1 MSKDLY
7 KIKDYSDAELYE
19 ILDLNNPT
27 DRELEA
33 KILMMIHK
41 YENSKAKSSKKLVKF
56 FEDIYEHFFDDSD
69 EELYEDFTDRK
80 LTDEQ
85 KAENDALN
93 TTLDELKEKGLI
105 DYDVTL
111 NELSEDSFNEL
122 IETKKLMD
130 AEMAADPN
138 AYNPTKQYIPQ
149 TDNIDKDTT
158 TDAQSNEV
166 YTKEVPYAGGTLN
179 PILKQTKKR
188 VISIDSQYRADKRT
202 FPTEFTFDLSEPL
215 KDVVSLKLY
224 SVQIPFTW
232 YTIAKTYGS
241 NFFYIK
247 GNAPGIQDNPNHDVQ
262 IDISAGNY
270 TPTELATN
278 LNSAIARQASKY
290 PDTNFNTTDVS
301 YNKFTSLTTVTCDI
315 DKTYN
320 ENSYSVEFPV
330 TAIDDLSLSPYLLDA
345 SRNITIPAYLGL
357 QTQTYYPNV
366 IKTLPE
372 PEPSASDEFFVSSG
386 DTQKSDV
393 LQNNFFSIY
402 KYISKNDFDI
412 NDVSIIDVSFD
423 ISMTLVADASYTRQ
437 QIVADISS
445 QLLNNY
451 YLSDSY
457 LKRTNVS
464 SYNDSNDSFYELK
477 IKPNRF
483 TTQNV
488 ANSKVAI
495 VFPSN
500 SSNTNMW
507 YGKGSCFG
515 FDNQINEMND
525 IIGEKPAIVQN
536 DVFIQ
541 KAEERNDVLIVNFT
555 PNQPAFQVDPS
566 VNDLSF
572 SVLYTNDGY
581 TTTEFL
587 SALNN
592 SVKNIP
598 NSETLYNYNSD
609 NESLNFND
617 VETTQDPSGT
627 YAYIDSTD
635 RFNFKFDIVKDISFG
650 NYEIDLSGSIIED
663 NIGKGFSSA
672 FAPNDGNEKLGELY
686 GGAANTPLHTIR
698 QFENVYTF
706 NTTGS
711 SRDIDWINKPIFSVR
726 TRTDA
731 FEIKTTGDLSDNFD
745 VSYNHDGINNFTTQ
759 SYAEWQDLINK
770 QLASIKDPSN
780 NLPLFTTKLGV
791 DEFGT
796 PLFFSNRFED
806 PDDPLSPQTGDISFN
821 IMINKKLTCV
831 NYNVQL
837 MDVSSGLV
845 SRDADFNADNTWRDT
860 LIMDTELCFTSLLDT
875 KYNLFQTLPS
885 DGIINN
891 ILNNFNETIGTIDAS
906 GVVILTAK
914 QVLPASNFITI
925 TTDRNDTINIIA
937 LDDGVY
943 SSGGENN
950 ITLTIPSGA
959 YTRASLLIAMNA
971 AIANHSNETTQISGQ
986 FELISRNNLNYL
998 NINLTLLRK
1007 YLPNDFKI
1015 VFYDELSF
1023 AQCSAGFSSVK
1034 NTTWDSTLG
1043 WVLGFREYTVYD
1055 LKAIGLTT
1063 TTNAITIIGDTGVST
1078 QLYNYFLL
1086 CLDDF
1091 NQNHLND
1098 GLVTITNQDTS
1109 VPLPSYAN
1117 RSDFQCDPVSGE
1129 VIYNTSAG
1137 LTEKQM
1143 YAAVEIYNSKN
1154 VTTSIGSSVSSKSYG
1169 SGPFVKD
1176 VFGIVPLKVSNL
1188 VSGSAYTEFGG
1199 TLQNQER
1206 NYFGPV
1212 NIRRMTVTLR
1222 TDRGD
1227 LVDLN
1232 NANWSFSLIAEQL
1245 NKNPNE

>member
-158 TDAQSNEV
+158 TDEQSNEV

-247 GNAPGIQDNPNHDVQ
+247 GNAPGIQDNPNHDIQ
-262 IDISAGNY
+262 IDLSAGNY

-278 LNSAIARQASKY
+278 LNSAIARQAAIYS
-290 PDTNFNTTDVS
+290 DTNFNSTDVS

-320 ENSYSVEFPV
+320 ENSYYIEFPV
-330 TAIDDLSLSPYLLDA
+330 TGIDDLSLSPYLKDA

-357 QTQTYYPNV
+357 QTQRYYPNV

-386 DTQKSDV
+386 NTENSNV
-393 LQNNFFSIY
+393 LQNNFFTVY
-402 KYISKNDFDI
+402 KYISTSDFDI
-412 NDVSIIDVSFD
+412 NNVSIIDVSFD

-437 QIVADISS
+437 EIVADISS

-464 SYNDSNDSFYELK
+464 SYNDSTDSFYELK

-483 TTQNV
+483 RTQNV

-507 YGKGSCFG
+507 YGTDSCFR
-515 FDNQINEMND
+515 FDKEINEIND
-525 IIGEKPAIVQN
+525 IISEKAAIVQN

-541 KAEERNDVLIVNFT
+541 KATERNDVLMVHFT
-555 PNQPAFQVDPS
+555 ASQPAFQVDPS
-566 VNDLSF
+566 INDLSF
-572 SVLYTNDGY
+572 SVLYTDIGY
-581 TTTEFL
+581 STTEFI
-587 SALNN
+587 SAINN
-592 SVKNIP
+592 SIKNLP
-598 NSETLYNYNSD
+598 NSSTFNYDSE
-609 NESLNFND
+609 NESLNFN
-617 VETTQDPSGT
+617 EITQDPSGT

-635 RFNFKFDIVKDISFG
+635 RFNFKFDIVKDIQST
-650 NYEIDLSGSIIED
+650 NYEIDLNGSIIED
-663 NIGKGFSSA
+663 NIGKGHTEQT
-672 FAPNDGNEKLGELY
+672 NEKLGELFVSE
-686 GGAANTPLHTIR
+686 NDPLLTI
-698 QFENVYTF
+698 QDF
-706 NTTGS
+706 NKIYLFSTNDN
-711 SRDIDWINKPIFSVR
+711 SRDIDINKPIFTVK

-731 FEIKTTGDLSDNFD
+731 FEIKALSDLSD
-745 VSYNHDGINNFTTQ
+745 SYTVGYTDTTVIEPGNQ
-759 SYAEWQDLINK
+759 PGNYTVWQQKINK
-770 QLASIKDPSN
+770 EIASFKDPSN
-780 NLPLFTTKLGV
+780 NLPLFTTTQGV
-791 DEFGT
+791 DNQGNPAFFG
-796 PLFFSNRFED
+796 PRNSNQNDVNEI
-806 PDDPLSPQTGDISFN
+806 GFN
-821 IMINKKLTCV
+821 IMINKKLTAV
-831 NYNVQL
+831 NYNIQL

-860 LIMDTELCFTSLLDT
+860 LIMDAELCYTSLSDT
-875 KYNLFQTLPS
+875 KYDLFQGILDEGNNHSLPDEGNTNNLVNS
-885 DGIINN
+885 ASEIIG
-891 ILNNFNETIGTIDAS
+891 LVDAS
-906 GVVILTAK
+906 GEIVLSATEILP
-914 QVLPASNFITI
+914 VSNVITI
-925 TTDRNDTINIIA
+925 TTGKNDTMNIIA
-937 LDDGVY
+937 EDDGVY

-971 AIANHSNETTQISGQ
+971 AITNNTSTTQLTGK
-986 FELISRNNLNYL
+986 FELVSRNNKNHL
-998 NINLTLLRK
+998 NINLTILRK

-1015 VFYDELSF
+1015 VFYDEFSF

-1063 TTNAITIIGDTGVST
+1063 TTNAMKVIGDTGVST

-1129 VIYNTSAG
+1129 IVYNTSSG

-1143 YAAVEIYNSKN
+1143 YAALEIYNSKN
-1154 VTTSIGSSVSSKSYG
+1154 VSTSIGTSVSSKSYG

-1176 VFGIVPLKVSNL
+1176 VFGLVPLKVSNL

-1212 NIRRMTVTLR
+1212 NIRRMSVSLR

>member
-1 MSKDLY
+1 MSNDLY
-7 KIKDYSDAELYE
+7 KIKDYTDEELYE
-19 ILDLNNPT
+19 ILDLNNPS

-33 KILMMIHK
+33 KILMMVHK
-41 YENSKAKSSKKLVKF
+41 YENSKAKSSKKLVRF

-85 KAENDALN
+85 KEENNALN

-105 DYDVTL
+105 SYDVTL
-111 NELSEDSFNEL
+111 NELSDASFNEV

-130 AEMAADPN
+130 AEIDADAN
-138 AYNPTKQYIPQ
+138 AYNPTKKYIPQ
-149 TDNIDKDTT
+149 TNTVEQNTT
-158 TDAQSNEV
+158 TDTESNEV

-247 GNAPGIQDNPNHDVQ
+247 GNAPGIQDNPNHDIQ
-262 IDISAGNY
+262 IDLSAGNY
-270 TPTELATN
+270 TPTELANN
-278 LNSAIARQASKY
+278 LNSAIARQAAIYS
-290 PDTNFNTTDVS
+290 DTNFNSTDVS

-320 ENSYSVEFPV
+320 ENSYYIEFPV
-330 TAIDDLSLSPYLLDA
+330 TGIDDLSLSPYLKDA

-366 IKTLPE
+366 IKTLPSS
-372 PEPSASDEFFVSSG
+372 EPSATDEFWVSSG
-386 DTQKSDV
+386 VTNLSDV
-393 LQNNFFSIY
+393 LQNNFFTVY
-402 KYISKNDFDI
+402 KYISTSDFDI
-412 NDVSIIDVSFD
+412 NTSTIDVSFD

-445 QLLNNY
+445 QILNNY
-451 YLSDSY
+451 YLTDSY

-464 SYNDSNDSFYELK
+464 AYNNSTDSFYELK
-477 IKPNRF
+477 IKPNRLR
-483 TTQNV
+483 TSNV
-488 ANSKVAI
+488 NNSKVAI

-500 SSNTNMW
+500 SSKTNMW
-507 YGKGSCFG
+507 YGTDSCFG
-515 FDNQINEMND
+515 FDNQINEIND

-541 KAEERNDVLIVNFT
+541 KATERNDVLMVNFT
-555 PNQPAFQVDPS
+555 PNQSVFQVDPS

-572 SVLYTNDGY
+572 STLYTDNGY
-581 TTTEFL
+581 STTEFI
-587 SALNN
+587 SAINN
-592 SVKNIP
+592 SIKNLP
-598 NSETLYNYNSD
+598 NSSTFNYD
-609 NESLNFND
+609 IENESHNFN
-617 VETTQDPSGT
+617 EITQDPSGT
-627 YAYIDSTD
+627 YAYIDTND
-635 RFNFKFDIVKDISFG
+635 RFNFKFEIVNDISSG

-663 NIGKGFSSA
+663 DIGKGHFTSSTVGQ
-672 FAPNDGNEKLGELY
+672 DGNEKLGELY
-686 GGAANTPLHTIR
+686 GGAENTPLHTI
-698 QFENVYTF
+698 QDLSKVYTF
-706 NTTGS
+706 NTNAN
-711 SRDIDWINKPIFSVR
+711 SRDIDINKPIFTVK

-731 FEIKTTGDLSDNFD
+731 FEIKIIGDLSD
-745 VSYNHDGINNFTTQ
+745 SYNVNYEDTDVVATSYTEWQELINNQ
-759 SYAEWQDLINK
+759 I
-770 QLASIKDPSN
+770 ASFKDPSN
-780 NLPLFTTKLGV
+780 NLPLFTSSLGV
-791 DEFGT
+791 DGSGNPAFFG
-796 PLFFSNRFED
+796 PRFYD
-806 PDDPLSPQTGDISFN
+806 PQDNAHPQTGDISFN
-821 IMINKKLTCV
+821 IMINKKLIGV
-831 NYNVQL
+831 NYNIQL
-837 MDVSSGLV
+837 MDVSSSLV
-845 SRDADFNADNTWRDT
+845 SVDTDFNADNTWRDT
-860 LIMDTELCFTSLLDT
+860 LVMDAELCYTSFTDT
-875 KYNLFQTLPS
+875 KYDLFKTIPAEGTIDNYFNS
-885 DGIINN
+885 GNEII
-891 ILNNFNETIGTIDAS
+891 GSIDAS
-906 GVVILTAK
+906 GIIVLSANEIL
-914 QVLPASNFITI
+914 PISNIITI
-925 TTDRNDTINIIA
+925 TTGKNDTMNIIA
-937 LDDGVY
+937 QDDGVY

-959 YTRASLLIAMNA
+959 YTRASLLIALNA
-971 AIANHSNETTQISGQ
+971 AIANNTSTTTQLTGQ
-986 FELISRNNLNYL
+986 FDFVRRNNMNYL

-1015 VFYDELSF
+1015 VFYDEFSF
-1023 AQCSAGFSSVK
+1023 AKCSAGFSSVK

-1063 TTNAITIIGDTGVST
+1063 DTNAMKVVGDTGVST

-1129 VIYNTSAG
+1129 IVYNTSSG

-1143 YAAVEIYNSKN
+1143 YAALEIYNSKN
-1154 VTTSIGSSVSSKSYG
+1154 VSTSIGTSVSSKSYG

-1176 VFGIVPLKVSNL
+1176 VFGLVPLKVSNL

-1212 NIRRMTVTLR
+1212 NIRRMSVSLR

>member
-1 MSKDLY
+1 MSNDLY
-7 KIKDYSDAELYE
+7 KIKDYTDEELYE
-19 ILDLNNPT
+19 ILDLNNPS

-33 KILMMIHK
+33 KILMMVHK
-41 YENSKAKSSKKLVKF
+41 YENSKAKSSKKLVRF

-85 KAENDALN
+85 KEENNALN

-105 DYDVTL
+105 SYDVTL
-111 NELSEDSFNEL
+111 NELSDASFNEV

-130 AEMAADPN
+130 AEIDADAN
-138 AYNPTKQYIPQ
+138 AYNPTKKYIPQ
-149 TDNIDKDTT
+149 TNTVEQNTT
-158 TDAQSNEV
+158 TDTESNEV

-247 GNAPGIQDNPNHDVQ
+247 GNAPGIQDNPNHDIQ
-262 IDISAGNY
+262 IDLSAGNY
-270 TPTELATN
+270 TPTELANN
-278 LNSAIARQASKY
+278 LNSAIARQAAIYS
-290 PDTNFNTTDVS
+290 DTNFNSTDVS

-320 ENSYSVEFPV
+320 ENSYYIEFPV
-330 TAIDDLSLSPYLLDA
+330 TGIDDLSLSPYLKDA

-366 IKTLPE
+366 IKTLPSS
-372 PEPSASDEFFVSSG
+372 EPSATDEFWVSSG
-386 DTQKSDV
+386 VTNLSDV
-393 LQNNFFSIY
+393 LQNNFFTVY
-402 KYISKNDFDI
+402 KYISTSDFDI
-412 NDVSIIDVSFD
+412 NTSTIDVSFD

-445 QLLNNY
+445 QILNNY
-451 YLSDSY
+451 YLTDSY

-464 SYNDSNDSFYELK
+464 AYNNSTDSFYELK
-477 IKPNRF
+477 IKPNRLR
-483 TTQNV
+483 TSNV
-488 ANSKVAI
+488 NNSKVAI

-500 SSNTNMW
+500 SSKTNMW
-507 YGKGSCFG
+507 YGTDSCFG
-515 FDNQINEMND
+515 FDNQINEIND

-541 KAEERNDVLIVNFT
+541 KATERNDVLMINFT
-555 PNQPAFQVDPS
+555 PNQTVFQVDPS

-572 SVLYTNDGY
+572 STLYTDNGY
-581 TTTEFL
+581 STTEFI
-587 SALNN
+587 SAINN
-592 SVKNIP
+592 SIKNLP
-598 NSETLYNYNSD
+598 NSSTFNYD
-609 NESLNFND
+609 IENESHNFN
-617 VETTQDPSGT
+617 EITQDPSGT
-627 YAYIDSTD
+627 YAYIDTND
-635 RFNFKFDIVKDISFG
+635 RFNFKFEIVNDISSG
-650 NYEIDLSGSIIED
+650 NYEIDLSGSIIEN
-663 NIGKGFSSA
+663 NIGKGHFTSSTVGQ
-672 FAPNDGNEKLGELY
+672 DGNEKLGELY
-686 GGAANTPLHTIR
+686 GGAENTPLHTI
-698 QFENVYTF
+698 QDLSKVYTF
-706 NTTGS
+706 NTNAN
-711 SRDIDWINKPIFSVR
+711 SRDIDINKPIFTVK

-731 FEIKTTGDLSDNFD
+731 FEIKIIGDLSD
-745 VSYNHDGINNFTTQ
+745 SYNVNYEDTDVVATSYTEWQELINNQ
-759 SYAEWQDLINK
+759 I
-770 QLASIKDPSN
+770 ASFKDPTN
-780 NLPLFTTKLGV
+780 NLPLFTTTTGDLDGSGNPAF
-791 DEFGT
+791 FG
-796 PLFFSNRFED
+796 PRFYD
-806 PDDPLSPQTGDISFN
+806 PQDNAHPQTGDISFN
-821 IMINKKLTCV
+821 IMINKKLIGV
-831 NYNVQL
+831 NYNIQL
-837 MDVSSGLV
+837 MDVSSSLV
-845 SRDADFNADNTWRDT
+845 SVDTDFNADNTWRDT
-860 LIMDTELCFTSLLDT
+860 LVMDAELCYTSFTDT
-875 KYNLFQTLPS
+875 KYDLFKTIPAEGTIDNYFNS
-885 DGIINN
+885 GNEII
-891 ILNNFNETIGTIDAS
+891 GSIDAS
-906 GVVILTAK
+906 GIIVLSANEIL
-914 QVLPASNFITI
+914 PISNIITI
-925 TTDRNDTINIIA
+925 TTGKNDTMNIIA
-937 LDDGVY
+937 QDDGVY

-959 YTRASLLIAMNA
+959 YTRASLLIALNA
-971 AIANHSNETTQISGQ
+971 AIANNTSTTTQLTGQ
-986 FELISRNNLNYL
+986 FDFVRRNNMNYL

-1015 VFYDELSF
+1015 VFYDEFSF
-1023 AQCSAGFSSVK
+1023 AKCSAGFSSVK

-1063 TTNAITIIGDTGVST
+1063 DTNAMKVVGDTGVST

-1129 VIYNTSAG
+1129 IVYNTSSG

-1143 YAAVEIYNSKN
+1143 YAALEIYNSKN
-1154 VTTSIGSSVSSKSYG
+1154 VSTSIGTSVSSKSYG

-1176 VFGIVPLKVSNL
+1176 VFGLVPLKVSNL

-1212 NIRRMTVTLR
+1212 NIRRMSVSLR

>member
-69 EELYEDFTDRK
+69 EELYEEFTDRK

-85 KAENDALN
+85 KEENDALN
-93 TTLDELKEKGLI
+93 TTLDQLKEQGLI
-105 DYDVTL
+105 SYDVTL
-111 NELSEDSFNEL
+111 NELTDNSFNEL

-130 AEMAADPN
+130 AEIAADPN
-138 AYNPTKQYIPQ
+138 AYDPTKKYISQ
-149 TDNIDKDTT
+149 TNNINKDTT
-158 TDAQSNEV
+158 TAAQSNEV

-270 TPTELATN
+270 SPIELANN
-278 LNSAIARQASKY
+278 LNSAIARQAAIYS
-290 PDTNFNTTDVS
+290 DTNFNSTDVS

-320 ENSYSVEFPV
+320 ENSYYVEFPV
-330 TAIDDLSLSPYLLDA
+330 TGIDDLSLSPYLKDA

-372 PEPSASDEFFVSSG
+372 TEPSASDEFFVSSG
-386 DTQKSDV
+386 DTSKSSV
-393 LQNNFFSIY
+393 SQNNFFSVY
-402 KYISKNDFDI
+402 KYISTSDFDI

-423 ISMTLVADASYTRQ
+423 ISMSLVVDASYTRQ

-445 QLLNNY
+445 QILNNY

-464 SYNDSNDSFYELK
+464 SYNDSTDSFYELK
-477 IKPNRF
+477 IKPNRYR
-483 TTQNV
+483 TQNV

-495 VFPSN
+495 VFPPN

-507 YGKGSCFG
+507 YGTDSCFR
-515 FDNQINEMND
+515 FDNQTNEIND

-541 KAEERNDVLIVNFT
+541 KATERNDMLMVHFT
-555 PNQPAFQVDPS
+555 PNQPAFQIDPS

-572 SVLYTNDGY
+572 SVLYTDSGY
-581 TTTEFL
+581 STTEFL
-587 SALNN
+587 SAINN
-592 SVKNIP
+592 SIKNLP
-598 NSETLYNYNSD
+598 NSSTFNYDSK
-609 NESLNFND
+609 NESLNFN
-617 VETTQDPSGT
+617 EITQDPSGT

-635 RFNFKFDIVKDISFG
+635 RFNFNLDIAKDISSG

-663 NIGKGFSSA
+663 NIGKGFFTSSLDS
-672 FAPNDGNEKLGELY
+672 NDGNEKLGELY
-686 GGAANTPLHTIR
+686 GGAANTPLHTI
-698 QFENVYTF
+698 QYFNKAYTF
-706 NTTGS
+706 NT
-711 SRDIDWINKPIFSVR
+711 IDGARTINVNKPIFTVK

-731 FEIKTTGDLSDNFD
+731 FEIKALSDLSD
-745 VSYNHDGINNFTTQ
+745 SYNVFYTANDGDDLNPQLYTTWQRFINSQ
-759 SYAEWQDLINK
+759 I
-770 QLASIKDPSN
+770 ASFKDPSN
-780 NLPLFTTKLGV
+780 NLPLFTTTQGV
-791 DEFGT
+791 DDGGNPAYFGPRVQGT
-796 PLFFSNRFED
+796 D
-806 PDDPLSPQTGDISFN
+806 GDLSFN
-821 IMINKKLTCV
+821 IMINKKLV
-831 NYNVQL
+831 GINYNIQL

-860 LIMDTELCFTSLLDT
+860 LIMDAELCYTSFTDT
-875 KYNLFQTLPS
+875 KYDLFKTIPAEGTI
-885 DGIINN
+885 DKY
-891 ILNNFNETIGTIDAS
+891 LNSGNETIGTIDAS
-906 GVVILTAK
+906 GEIVLSATEILP
-914 QVLPASNFITI
+914 VSNLITI
-925 TTDRNDTINIIA
+925 TTGKNDTINIIA
-937 LDDGVY
+937 QDDGVY

-971 AIANHSNETTQISGQ
+971 AITNNTSTTTQLTGK
-986 FELISRNNLNYL
+986 FELVSRNNKNHL
-998 NINLTLLRK
+998 NINLTILRK

-1015 VFYDELSF
+1015 VFYDEFSF
-1023 AQCSAGFSSVK
+1023 AKCSAGFSSVK

-1063 TTNAITIIGDTGVST
+1063 TTNAMKVIGDTGVST

-1129 VIYNTSAG
+1129 IVYNTSAG
-1137 LTEKQM
+1137 LTGKQM
-1143 YAAVEIYNSKN
+1143 YAALEIYNSKN
-1154 VTTSIGSSVSSKSYG
+1154 VSTSIGSSVSSKSYG

-1176 VFGIVPLKVSNL
+1176 VFGLVPLKVSNL

-1212 NIRRMTVTLR
+1212 NIRRMSVSLR

>member
-1 MSKDLY
+1 MSNDLY
-7 KIKDYSDAELYE
+7 KIKDYTDEELYE
-19 ILDLNNPT
+19 ILDLNNPS

-33 KILMMIHK
+33 KILMMVHK
-41 YENSKAKSSKKLVKF
+41 YENSKAKSSKKLVRF

-85 KAENDALN
+85 KEENNALN

-105 DYDVTL
+105 SYDVTL
-111 NELSEDSFNEL
+111 NELSDASFNEV

-130 AEMAADPN
+130 AEIDADAN
-138 AYNPTKQYIPQ
+138 AYNPTKKYIPQ
-149 TDNIDKDTT
+149 TNTVEQNTT
-158 TDAQSNEV
+158 TDTESNEV

-247 GNAPGIQDNPNHDVQ
+247 GNAPGIQDNPNHDIQ
-262 IDISAGNY
+262 IDLSAGNY
-270 TPTELATN
+270 TPTELANN
-278 LNSAIARQASKY
+278 LNSAIARQAAIYS
-290 PDTNFNTTDVS
+290 DTNFNSTDVS

-320 ENSYSVEFPV
+320 ENSYYIEFPV
-330 TAIDDLSLSPYLLDA
+330 TGIDDLSLSPYLKDA

-366 IKTLPE
+366 IKTLPSSE
-372 PEPSASDEFFVSSG
+372 PNATDEFWVSSG
-386 DTQKSDV
+386 VTNLSDV
-393 LQNNFFSIY
+393 LQNNFFTVY
-402 KYISKNDFDI
+402 KYISTSDFDI
-412 NDVSIIDVSFD
+412 NTSTIDVSFD

-445 QLLNNY
+445 QILNNY
-451 YLSDSY
+451 YLTDSY

-464 SYNDSNDSFYELK
+464 AYNNSTDSFYELK
-477 IKPNRF
+477 IKPNRLR
-483 TTQNV
+483 TSNV
-488 ANSKVAI
+488 NNSKVAI

-500 SSNTNMW
+500 SSKTNMW
-507 YGKGSCFG
+507 YGTDSCFG
-515 FDNQINEMND
+515 FDNQINEIND

-541 KAEERNDVLIVNFT
+541 KATERNDVLMINFT
-555 PNQPAFQVDPS
+555 PNQTVFQVDPS

-572 SVLYTNDGY
+572 STLYTDNGY
-581 TTTEFL
+581 STTEFI
-587 SALNN
+587 SAINN
-592 SVKNIP
+592 SIKNLP
-598 NSETLYNYNSD
+598 NSSTFNYD
-609 NESLNFND
+609 IENESHNFN
-617 VETTQDPSGT
+617 EITQDPSGT
-627 YAYIDSTD
+627 YAYIDTND
-635 RFNFKFDIVKDISFG
+635 RFNFKFEIVNDISSG
-650 NYEIDLSGSIIED
+650 NYEIDLSGSIIEN
-663 NIGKGFSSA
+663 NIGKGHFTSSTVGQ
-672 FAPNDGNEKLGELY
+672 DGNEKLGELY
-686 GGAANTPLHTIR
+686 GGAENTPLHTI
-698 QFENVYTF
+698 QDLSKVYTF
-706 NTTGS
+706 NTNAN
-711 SRDIDWINKPIFSVR
+711 SRDIDINKPIFTVK

-731 FEIKTTGDLSDNFD
+731 FEIKIIGDLSD
-745 VSYNHDGINNFTTQ
+745 SYNVNYEDTDVVATSYTEWQELINNQ
-759 SYAEWQDLINK
+759 I
-770 QLASIKDPSN
+770 ASFKDPSN
-780 NLPLFTTKLGV
+780 NLPLFTSSLGV
-791 DEFGT
+791 DGSGNPAFFG
-796 PLFFSNRFED
+796 PRFYD
-806 PDDPLSPQTGDISFN
+806 PQDNAHPQTGDISFN
-821 IMINKKLTCV
+821 IMINKKLIGV
-831 NYNVQL
+831 NYNIQL
-837 MDVSSGLV
+837 MDVSSSLV
-845 SRDADFNADNTWRDT
+845 SVDTDFNADNTWRDT
-860 LIMDTELCFTSLLDT
+860 LVMDAELCYTSFTDT
-875 KYNLFQTLPS
+875 KYDLFKTIPAEGTIDNYFNS
-885 DGIINN
+885 GNEII
-891 ILNNFNETIGTIDAS
+891 GSIDAS
-906 GVVILTAK
+906 GIIVLSANEIL
-914 QVLPASNFITI
+914 PISNIITI
-925 TTDRNDTINIIA
+925 TTGKNDTMNIIA
-937 LDDGVY
+937 QDDGVY

-959 YTRASLLIAMNA
+959 YTRASLLIALNA
-971 AIANHSNETTQISGQ
+971 AIANNTSTTTQLTGQ
-986 FELISRNNLNYL
+986 FDFVRRNNMNYL

-1015 VFYDELSF
+1015 VFYDEFSF
-1023 AQCSAGFSSVK
+1023 AKCSAGFSSVK

-1063 TTNAITIIGDTGVST
+1063 DTNAMKVVGDTGVST

-1129 VIYNTSAG
+1129 IVYNTSSG

-1143 YAAVEIYNSKN
+1143 YAALEIYNSKN
-1154 VTTSIGSSVSSKSYG
+1154 VSTSIGTSVSSKSYG

-1176 VFGIVPLKVSNL
+1176 VFGLVPLKVSNL

-1212 NIRRMTVTLR
+1212 NIRRMSVSLR

>member
-41 YENSKAKSSKKLVKF
+41 YENLKAKSSKKLVKF
-56 FEDIYEHFFDDSD
+56 FEDIYEHFFHDSD

-80 LTDEQ
+80 ITEEQ
-85 KAENDALN
+85 KEELDALN
-93 TTLDELKEKGLI
+93 TTLDELKEQGLI
-105 DYDVTL
+105 GYDVTL
-111 NELSEDSFNEL
+111 NELDKDAFNEL
-122 IETKKLMD
+122 IETKKEMD

-138 AYNPTKQYIPQ
+138 AYDPTKQYIPQ
-149 TDNIDKDTT
+149 IGNIDKNTT
-158 TDAQSNEV
+158 TDAESNEV

-270 TPTELATN
+270 SPIELANN
-278 LNSAIARQASKY
+278 LNSAIARQAAIYS
-290 PDTNFNTTDVS
+290 DTNFNTTDVS

-320 ENSYSVEFPV
+320 ENSYYIEFPV
-330 TAIDDLSLSPYLLDA
+330 TGIDDLSLSPYLKDV

-357 QTQTYYPNV
+357 QTQSYYPNV

-386 DTQKSDV
+386 NTQNSDV
-393 LQNNFFSIY
+393 SQNNFFSVY
-402 KYISKNDFDI
+402 KYISTSDFDI
-412 NDVSIIDVSFD
+412 NNVSSIDVSFD

-464 SYNDSNDSFYELK
+464 SYNNSTDSFYELK

-495 VFPSN
+495 VFPPN

-507 YGKGSCFG
+507 YGTDSCFR
-515 FDNQINEMND
+515 FDNQINEIND

-541 KAEERNDVLIVNFT
+541 KATERNDVLMVHFT
-555 PNQPAFQVDPS
+555 PNQSAFQVDPS

-572 SVLYTNDGY
+572 SVLYTDSGY
-581 TTTEFL
+581 STTEFL
-587 SALNN
+587 SAVNN
-592 SVKNIP
+592 SIKNLP
-598 NSETLYNYNSD
+598 NSSTFNYD
-609 NESLNFND
+609 IENESLDFN
-617 VETTQDPSGT
+617 EITQDPSGT
-627 YAYIDSTD
+627 YAYIDPND
-635 RFNFKFDIVKDISFG
+635 RFNFKFDIVNDISSG

-663 NIGKGFSSA
+663 NIGKGFFTTSLG
-672 FAPNDGNEKLGELY
+672 PNDDGNEKLGELY
-686 GGAANTPLHTIR
+686 GGAANTPLHTI
-698 QFENVYTF
+698 QDFNKVYTF
-706 NTTGS
+706 NTGDNQRT
-711 SRDIDWINKPIFSVR
+711 INVNKVLFTVK

-731 FEIKTTGDLSDNFD
+731 FEVKALSDLSD
-745 VSYNHDGINNFTTQ
+745 SYNVFYETVDGLNVNAGVYTV
-759 SYAEWQDLINK
+759 WQKNINK
-770 QLASIKDPSN
+770 QIASFKDPSN
-780 NLPLFTTKLGV
+780 NLPLFTTTLGV
-791 DEFGT
+791 DDDGN
-796 PLFFSNRFED
+796 PAFFSNRFLPED
-806 PDDPLSPQTGDISFN
+806 VTNPQTGDISFN
-821 IMINKKLTCV
+821 IMINKKLMGV
-831 NYNVQL
+831 NYNIQL
-837 MDVSSGLV
+837 MDVSSGLI

-860 LIMDTELCFTSLLDT
+860 LVMDADLCYTSFTDT
-875 KYNLFQTLPS
+875 KYNLFKTIPA
-885 DGIINN
+885 DGTIDNYFN
-891 ILNNFNETIGTIDAS
+891 SENETIGTIDAS
-906 GVVILTAK
+906 GEIVLSATEILP
-914 QVLPASNFITI
+914 VSNLITI
-925 TTDRNDTINIIA
+925 TTGKNDTINIIA
-937 LDDGVY
+937 HDDGVY

-950 ITLTIPSGA
+950 ITLTIPTGA

-971 AIANHSNETTQISGQ
+971 AITNNISTTTQLTGK
-986 FELISRNNLNYL
+986 FELVSRNNLNYL

-1015 VFYDELSF
+1015 VFYDEFSF

-1063 TTNAITIIGDTGVST
+1063 DTNAMKVIGDTGVST

-1098 GLVTITNQDTS
+1098 GLVTITNQDSS

-1129 VIYNTSAG
+1129 IVYNTSAG

-1143 YAAVEIYNSKN
+1143 YAALEIYNSKN
-1154 VTTSIGSSVSSKSYG
+1154 ASTSIGSSVSSKSYG

-1176 VFGIVPLKVSNL
+1176 VFGLVPLKVSNL

-1212 NIRRMTVTLR
+1212 NIRRMSVSLR

>member
-247 GNAPGIQDNPNHDVQ
+247 GNAPGIQDNPNHDIQ
-262 IDISAGNY
+262 IDLSAGNY
-270 TPTELATN
+270 TPIELANN
-278 LNSAIARQASKY
+278 LNSAIARQADIYS
-290 PDTNFNTTDVS
+290 DTNFNTTDVS

-320 ENSYSVEFPV
+320 ENSYYIEFPV
-330 TAIDDLSLSPYLLDA
+330 TGIDDLSLSPYLKDA

-386 DTQKSDV
+386 NTANSDV
-393 LQNNFFSIY
+393 LQNNFFSVY

-412 NDVSIIDVSFD
+412 NDTSIIEVSFD

-437 QIVADISS
+437 EIVADISS

-464 SYNDSNDSFYELK
+464 SYNDSTDSFYELK

-483 TTQNV
+483 RTQNI

-495 VFPSN
+495 VFPPN

-507 YGKGSCFG
+507 YGTDSCFR
-515 FDNQINEMND
+515 FDKQINEIND
-525 IIGEKPAIVQN
+525 IISEKPAIVQN

-541 KAEERNDVLIVNFT
+541 KATERNDVLMVNFT
-555 PNQPAFQVDPS
+555 ASQPAFQLDPS

-572 SVLYTNDGY
+572 SVLYTDSGY
-581 TTTEFL
+581 STTEFI
-587 SALNN
+587 SAINN
-592 SVKNIP
+592 SIKNLP
-598 NSETLYNYNSD
+598 NSSTFNYDSE
-609 NESLNFND
+609 NESLNFN
-617 VETTQDPSGT
+617 EITQDPSGT
-627 YAYIDSTD
+627 YAYIDTND
-635 RFNFKFDIVKDISFG
+635 RFNFNFDIVKDISFN
-650 NYEIDLSGSIIED
+650 NYEIDLNGSIIED
-663 NIGKGFSSA
+663 NIGKGHTEQT
-672 FAPNDGNEKLGELY
+672 NEKLGELFVS
-686 GGAANTPLHTIR
+686 ANDPLLTI
-698 QFENVYTF
+698 QDF
-706 NTTGS
+706 NKIYLFSTNS
-711 SRDIDWINKPIFSVR
+711 NSRDIDINKPIFTVK

-731 FEIKTTGDLSDNFD
+731 FEIKALSDLSD
-745 VSYNHDGINNFTTQ
+745 SYTVGYTDTDIQPGNYTVWQQKINEQ
-759 SYAEWQDLINK
+759 I
-770 QLASIKDPSN
+770 ASFKDPSN
-780 NLPLFTTKLGV
+780 NLPLFTTTQGLDDAGNPAY
-791 DEFGT
+791 FG
-796 PLFFSNRFED
+796 PRLSN
-806 PDDPLSPQTGDISFN
+806 PNDDNEIGFN
-821 IMINKKLTCV
+821 IMINKKLTAV
-831 NYNVQL
+831 NYNIQL

-860 LIMDTELCFTSLLDT
+860 LIMDAELCYTSLTDT
-875 KYNLFQTLPS
+875 KYDLFQGIPDEGNTKSLP
-885 DGIINN
+885 DEGN
-891 ILNNFNETIGTIDAS
+891 IKNLVNSTSETIGSVDAS
-906 GVVILTAK
+906 GAIVLSATEILP
-914 QVLPASNFITI
+914 VSNVITI
-925 TTDRNDTINIIA
+925 TTGKNDTINIIA
-937 LDDGVY
+937 QDDGVY

-950 ITLTIPSGA
+950 ITLTIPTGA

-971 AIANHSNETTQISGQ
+971 AITNNISTTQLTGK
-986 FELISRNNLNYL
+986 FELVSRNNKNHL
-998 NINLTLLRK
+998 NINLTILRK

-1015 VFYDELSF
+1015 VFYDEFSF
-1023 AQCSAGFSSVK
+1023 AKCSAGFSSVK

-1063 TTNAITIIGDTGVST
+1063 ETNAMKVIGDTGVST

-1129 VIYNTSAG
+1129 IVYNTSSG

-1143 YAAVEIYNSKN
+1143 YSALEIYNSKN
-1154 VTTSIGSSVSSKSYG
+1154 VSTSIGTSVSSKSYG

-1212 NIRRMTVTLR
+1212 NIRRMSVSLR

>member
-56 FEDIYEHFFDDSD
+56 FEDIYEHFFHDSD

-80 LTDEQ
+80 ITEEQ
-85 KAENDALN
+85 KEELDALN
-93 TTLDELKEKGLI
+93 TTLDELKEQGLI
-105 DYDVTL
+105 SYDVTL
-111 NELSEDSFNEL
+111 NELDEDAFKEL
-122 IETKKLMD
+122 IETKKIMD
-130 AEMAADPN
+130 AEIAADPN
-138 AYNPTKQYIPQ
+138 AYDPTKQYIPQ
-149 TDNIDKDTT
+149 IGNIDKNTT
-158 TDAQSNEV
+158 TDAESNEV

-247 GNAPGIQDNPNHDVQ
+247 GNAPGIQDNPNHDIQ

-270 TPTELATN
+270 TPIELANN
-278 LNSAIARQASKY
+278 LNSAIARQAAIYS
-290 PDTNFNTTDVS
+290 DTNFNSTDIS

-320 ENSYSVEFPV
+320 ENSYYIEFPV
-330 TAIDDLSLSPYLLDA
+330 TGIDDLSLSPYLIDA

-372 PEPSASDEFFVSSG
+372 TEPSASDEFWVSSG
-386 DTQKSDV
+386 NTENSNV
-393 LQNNFFSIY
+393 LQNNFFSVY
-402 KYISKNDFDI
+402 KYISTSDFDI
-412 NDVSIIDVSFD
+412 NNVSSIDVSFD
-423 ISMTLVADASYTRQ
+423 ISMSLVADASYTRQ

-445 QLLNNY
+445 QILNNY

-464 SYNDSNDSFYELK
+464 SYNDSTDSFYELK

-495 VFPSN
+495 VFPPN

-507 YGKGSCFG
+507 YGTDSCFR
-515 FDNQINEMND
+515 FDNQINEIND

-541 KAEERNDVLIVNFT
+541 KATERNDMLMVHFT
-555 PNQPAFQVDPS
+555 PNQSVFQIDPS

-572 SVLYTNDGY
+572 SVLYTDSGY
-581 TTTEFL
+581 NTIEFL
-587 SALNN
+587 SAVNN
-592 SVKNIP
+592 SIKNLP
-598 NSETLYNYNSD
+598 NSSTFNYDSE
-609 NESLNFND
+609 NESLNFN
-617 VETTQDPSGT
+617 EITQDPSGT
-627 YAYIDSTD
+627 YAYIDIND
-635 RFNFKFDIVKDISFG
+635 RFNLKFDILKDISSG

-663 NIGKGFSSA
+663 NIGKGFFTSSLD
-672 FAPNDGNEKLGELY
+672 PNDDGNEKLGELY
-686 GGAANTPLHTIR
+686 GGNANTPLHTI
-698 QFENVYTF
+698 QDFNKVYTF
-706 NTTGS
+706 NTTGGA
-711 SRDIDWINKPIFSVR
+711 RTINVNKPIFTVK

-731 FEIKTTGDLSDNFD
+731 FEVKALSDLSD
-745 VSYNHDGINNFTTQ
+745 SYNVLYESDGTDFVPQVYSTWQRQINSQ
-759 SYAEWQDLINK
+759 I
-770 QLASIKDPSN
+770 ASFKDPSN
-780 NLPLFTTKLGV
+780 NLPLFTTTQGV
-791 DEFGT
+791 DDGGNPAYFG
-796 PLFFSNRFED
+796 PRFIN
-806 PDDPLSPQTGDISFN
+806 PNDDNDFNFN
-821 IMINKKLTCV
+821 IMINKKLLAV
-831 NYNVQL
+831 NYNIQL

-860 LIMDTELCFTSLLDT
+860 LIMDAELCYTSFTDT
-875 KYNLFQTLPS
+875 KYDLFQGIPDEGNIKNLVNSTSETL
-885 DGIINN
+885 
-891 ILNNFNETIGTIDAS
+891 GTIDAS
-906 GVVILTAK
+906 GAIVLSATEILP
-914 QVLPASNFITI
+914 VSNVITI
-925 TTDRNDTINIIA
+925 TTGKNDTINIIA
-937 LDDGVY
+937 EDDGVY

-950 ITLTIPSGA
+950 ITLTIPTGA

-971 AIANHSNETTQISGQ
+971 AITNNTSTTTQLTGK
-986 FELISRNNLNYL
+986 FELVSRNNLNYL

-1015 VFYDELSF
+1015 VFYDEFSF

-1063 TTNAITIIGDTGVST
+1063 ETNAMKVIGDTGVST

-1129 VIYNTSAG
+1129 IVYNTSSG

-1143 YAAVEIYNSKN
+1143 YSALEIYNSKN
-1154 VTTSIGSSVSSKSYG
+1154 VSNSIGTSVSSKSYG

-1176 VFGIVPLKVSNL
+1176 VFGLVPLKVSNL

-1212 NIRRMTVTLR
+1212 NIRRMSVSLR

>member
-56 FEDIYEHFFDDSD
+56 FEDIYEHFFHDSD

-111 NELSEDSFNEL
+111 NELDEDAFNEL

-138 AYNPTKQYIPQ
+138 AYDPTKQYIPQ
-149 TDNIDKDTT
+149 IGNIDKNTT
-158 TDAQSNEV
+158 TDAESNEV

-247 GNAPGIQDNPNHDVQ
+247 GNAPGIQDNPNHDIQ

-270 TPTELATN
+270 TPTELAIN
-278 LNSAIARQASKY
+278 LNSAIARQAAIYS
-290 PDTNFNTTDVS
+290 DTNFNSTDVS

-320 ENSYSVEFPV
+320 ENSYYIEFPV
-330 TAIDDLSLSPYLLDA
+330 TGIDDLSLSPYLKDA

-372 PEPSASDEFFVSSG
+372 TEPSASDEFFVSSG
-386 DTQKSDV
+386 NNEKSDV
-393 LQNNFFSIY
+393 LQNNFFSVY
-402 KYISKNDFDI
+402 KYISTSDFDI
-412 NDVSIIDVSFD
+412 NNASIIDVRFD
-423 ISMTLVADASYTRQ
+423 ITMSLVADASYTRQ

-445 QLLNNY
+445 QILNNY

-464 SYNDSNDSFYELK
+464 SYNDSTDSFYELK

-483 TTQNV
+483 RTQNV

-495 VFPSN
+495 VFPPN

-507 YGKGSCFG
+507 YGTDSCFR
-515 FDNQINEMND
+515 FDNQINEIND
-525 IIGEKPAIVQN
+525 IISEKPAIVQN

-541 KAEERNDVLIVNFT
+541 KATERNDMLMVHFT
-555 PNQPAFQVDPS
+555 ANQPTFQLDPS

-572 SVLYTNDGY
+572 SVLYTDSGY
-581 TTTEFL
+581 STTEFI
-587 SALNN
+587 SAINN
-592 SVKNIP
+592 SIKNLP
-598 NSETLYNYNSD
+598 NSSTFNYD
-609 NESLNFND
+609 NENESVNFND
-617 VETTQDPSGT
+617 VEITQDPSGT

-635 RFNFKFDIVKDISFG
+635 RFNFKFDILKDISSG

-663 NIGKGFSSA
+663 NIGKGHTEQT
-672 FAPNDGNEKLGELY
+672 NEKLGELY
-686 GGAANTPLHTIR
+686 GGSENAPLIPIQDFNKTY
-698 QFENVYTF
+698 VF
-706 NTTGS
+706 NTNTN
-711 SRDIDWINKPIFSVR
+711 SRDIDINKPIFTVK

-731 FEIKTTGDLSDNFD
+731 FEIKALSDLSD
-745 VSYNHDGINNFTTQ
+745 SYTVGYTDITVIEQGNQPGNYTAWQQKINEQ
-759 SYAEWQDLINK
+759 I
-770 QLASIKDPSN
+770 ASFKDPSN
-780 NLPLFTTKLGV
+780 NLPLFTTTQGLDDAGNPAF
-791 DEFGT
+791 FG
-796 PLFFSNRFED
+796 PRNIDAE
-806 PDDPLSPQTGDISFN
+806 LSDVGDINFN
-821 IMINKKLTCV
+821 IMINKKLLAV
-831 NYNVQL
+831 NYNIQL

-845 SRDADFNADNTWRDT
+845 SRNTDFNADNTWRDT
-860 LIMDTELCFTSLLDT
+860 LIMDAELCYTSLSDT
-875 KYNLFQTLPS
+875 KYNLFQGIPA
-885 DGIINN
+885 DGTIDNYFN
-891 ILNNFNETIGTIDAS
+891 SENETIGTIDAS
-906 GVVILTAK
+906 GAIVLSANEILP
-914 QVLPASNFITI
+914 VSNLITI
-925 TTDRNDTINIIA
+925 TTGKNDTINIIA
-937 LDDGVY
+937 EDDGVY

-950 ITLTIPSGA
+950 ITLTIPTGA

-971 AIANHSNETTQISGQ
+971 AITNNTSTTTQLTGK
-986 FELISRNNLNYL
+986 FELVSRNNKNHL
-998 NINLTLLRK
+998 NINLTILRK

-1015 VFYDELSF
+1015 VFYDEFSF
-1023 AQCSAGFSSVK
+1023 AKCSAGFSSVK

-1055 LKAIGLTT
+1055 LKAIGLSTK
-1063 TTNAITIIGDTGVST
+1063 TNAMTIIGDTGVST

-1129 VIYNTSAG
+1129 IVYNTSSG
-1137 LTEKQM
+1137 LTEKQI
-1143 YAAVEIYNSKN
+1143 YSALEIYNSKN
-1154 VTTSIGSSVSSKSYG
+1154 VSTSIGTSVSSKSYG

-1176 VFGIVPLKVSNL
+1176 VFGLVPLKVSNL

-1212 NIRRMTVTLR
+1212 NIRRMSVSLR

>member
-247 GNAPGIQDNPNHDVQ
+247 GNAPGIQDNPNHDIQ
-262 IDISAGNY
+262 IDLSAGNY
-270 TPTELATN
+270 TPIELANN
-278 LNSAIARQASKY
+278 LNSAIARQADIYS
-290 PDTNFNTTDVS
+290 DTNFNTTDVS

-320 ENSYSVEFPV
+320 ENSYYIEFPV
-330 TAIDDLSLSPYLLDA
+330 TGIDDLSLSPYLKDA

-386 DTQKSDV
+386 NTANSDV
-393 LQNNFFSIY
+393 LQNNFFSVY

-412 NDVSIIDVSFD
+412 NDTSIIEVSFD

-437 QIVADISS
+437 EIVADISS

-464 SYNDSNDSFYELK
+464 SYNDSTDSFYELK

-483 TTQNV
+483 RTQNI

-495 VFPSN
+495 VFPPN

-507 YGKGSCFG
+507 YGTDSCFR
-515 FDNQINEMND
+515 FDKQINEIND
-525 IIGEKPAIVQN
+525 IISEKPAIVQN

-541 KAEERNDVLIVNFT
+541 KATERNDVLMVNFT
-555 PNQPAFQVDPS
+555 ASQPAFQLDPS

-572 SVLYTNDGY
+572 SVLYTDSGY
-581 TTTEFL
+581 STTEFI
-587 SALNN
+587 SAINN
-592 SVKNIP
+592 SIKNLP
-598 NSETLYNYNSD
+598 NSSTFNYDSE
-609 NESLNFND
+609 NESLNFN
-617 VETTQDPSGT
+617 EITQDPSGT
-627 YAYIDSTD
+627 YAYIDTND
-635 RFNFKFDIVKDISFG
+635 RFNFNFDIVKDISFN
-650 NYEIDLSGSIIED
+650 NYEIDLNGSIIED
-663 NIGKGFSSA
+663 NIGKGHTEQT
-672 FAPNDGNEKLGELY
+672 NEKLGELFVS
-686 GGAANTPLHTIR
+686 ANDPLLTI
-698 QFENVYTF
+698 QDF
-706 NTTGS
+706 NKIYLFSTNS
-711 SRDIDWINKPIFSVR
+711 NSRDIDINKPIFTVK

-731 FEIKTTGDLSDNFD
+731 FEIKALSDLSD
-745 VSYNHDGINNFTTQ
+745 SYTVGYTDTDIQPGNYTVWQQKINEQ
-759 SYAEWQDLINK
+759 I
-770 QLASIKDPSN
+770 ASFKDPSN
-780 NLPLFTTKLGV
+780 NLPLFTTTQGLDDAGNPAY
-791 DEFGT
+791 FG
-796 PLFFSNRFED
+796 PRLSN
-806 PDDPLSPQTGDISFN
+806 PNDDNEIGFN
-821 IMINKKLTCV
+821 IMINKKLTAV
-831 NYNVQL
+831 NYNIQL

-860 LIMDTELCFTSLLDT
+860 LIMDAELCYTSLTDT
-875 KYNLFQTLPS
+875 KYDLFQGIPDEGNTKSLP
-885 DGIINN
+885 DEGN
-891 ILNNFNETIGTIDAS
+891 IKNLVNSTSETIGSVDAS
-906 GVVILTAK
+906 GAIVLSATEILP
-914 QVLPASNFITI
+914 VSNVITI
-925 TTDRNDTINIIA
+925 TTGKNDTINIIA
-937 LDDGVY
+937 QDDGVY

-950 ITLTIPSGA
+950 ITLTIPTGA
-959 YTRASLLIAMNA
+959 YTRASLLIAMNEA
-971 AIANHSNETTQISGQ
+971 LTNNTNTTTQLSGK
-986 FELISRNNLNYL
+986 FELVSRNNKNYL
-998 NINLTLLRK
+998 NINLTILRK

-1015 VFYDELSF
+1015 VFYDEFSF
-1023 AQCSAGFSSVK
+1023 AKCSAGFSSVK

-1063 TTNAITIIGDTGVST
+1063 ETNAMKVIGDTGVST

-1129 VIYNTSAG
+1129 IVYNTSSG

-1143 YAAVEIYNSKN
+1143 YSALEIYNSKN
-1154 VTTSIGSSVSSKSYG
+1154 VSTSIGTSVSSKSYG

-1212 NIRRMTVTLR
+1212 NIRRMSVSLR

>member
-247 GNAPGIQDNPNHDVQ
+247 GNAPGIQDNPNHDIQ
-262 IDISAGNY
+262 IDLSAGNY
-270 TPTELATN
+270 TPIELANN
-278 LNSAIARQASKY
+278 LNSAIARQADIYS
-290 PDTNFNTTDVS
+290 DTNFNTTDVS

-320 ENSYSVEFPV
+320 ENSYYIEFPV
-330 TAIDDLSLSPYLLDA
+330 TGIDDLSLSPYLKDA

-372 PEPSASDEFFVSSG
+372 TEPSASDEFWVSSG
-386 DTQKSDV
+386 NTANSDV
-393 LQNNFFSIY
+393 LQNNFFSVY

-412 NDVSIIDVSFD
+412 NDTSIIEVSFD

-437 QIVADISS
+437 EIVADISS

-464 SYNDSNDSFYELK
+464 SYNDSTDSFYELK

-483 TTQNV
+483 RTQNI

-495 VFPSN
+495 VFPPN

-507 YGKGSCFG
+507 YGTDSCFR
-515 FDNQINEMND
+515 FDKQINEIND
-525 IIGEKPAIVQN
+525 IISEKPAIVQN

-541 KAEERNDVLIVNFT
+541 KATERNDVLMVNFT
-555 PNQPAFQVDPS
+555 ASQPAFQLDPS

-572 SVLYTNDGY
+572 SVLYTDSGY
-581 TTTEFL
+581 STTEFI
-587 SALNN
+587 SAINN
-592 SVKNIP
+592 SIKNLP
-598 NSETLYNYNSD
+598 NSSTFNYDSE
-609 NESLNFND
+609 NESLNFN
-617 VETTQDPSGT
+617 EITQDPSGT
-627 YAYIDSTD
+627 YAYIDTND
-635 RFNFKFDIVKDISFG
+635 RFNFNFDIVKDISFN
-650 NYEIDLSGSIIED
+650 NYEIDLNGSIIED
-663 NIGKGFSSA
+663 NIGKGHTEQT
-672 FAPNDGNEKLGELY
+672 NEKLGELFVS
-686 GGAANTPLHTIR
+686 ANDPLLTI
-698 QFENVYTF
+698 QDF
-706 NTTGS
+706 NKIYLFSTNS
-711 SRDIDWINKPIFSVR
+711 NSRDIDINKPIFTVK

-731 FEIKTTGDLSDNFD
+731 FEIKALSDLSD
-745 VSYNHDGINNFTTQ
+745 SYTVGYTDTDIQPGNYTVWQQKINEQ
-759 SYAEWQDLINK
+759 I
-770 QLASIKDPSN
+770 ASFKDPSN
-780 NLPLFTTKLGV
+780 NLPLFTTTQGLDDAGNPAY
-791 DEFGT
+791 FG
-796 PLFFSNRFED
+796 PRLSN
-806 PDDPLSPQTGDISFN
+806 PNDDNEIGFN
-821 IMINKKLTCV
+821 IMINKKLTAV
-831 NYNVQL
+831 NYNIQL

-860 LIMDTELCFTSLLDT
+860 LIMDAELCYTSLTDT
-875 KYNLFQTLPS
+875 KYDLFQGIPDEGNTKSLP
-885 DGIINN
+885 DEGN
-891 ILNNFNETIGTIDAS
+891 IKNLVNSTSETIGSVDAS
-906 GVVILTAK
+906 GAIVLSATEILP
-914 QVLPASNFITI
+914 VSNVITI
-925 TTDRNDTINIIA
+925 TTGKNDTINIIA
-937 LDDGVY
+937 QDDGVY

-950 ITLTIPSGA
+950 ITLTIPTGA
-959 YTRASLLIAMNA
+959 YTRASLLIAMNEA
-971 AIANHSNETTQISGQ
+971 LTNNTNTTTQLSGK
-986 FELISRNNLNYL
+986 FELVSRNNKNYL
-998 NINLTLLRK
+998 NINLTILRK

-1015 VFYDELSF
+1015 VFYDEFSF
-1023 AQCSAGFSSVK
+1023 AKCSAGFSSVK

-1063 TTNAITIIGDTGVST
+1063 ETNAMKVIGDTGVST

-1129 VIYNTSAG
+1129 IVYNTSSG

-1143 YAAVEIYNSKN
+1143 YSALEIYNSKN
-1154 VTTSIGSSVSSKSYG
+1154 VSTSIGTSVSSKSYG

-1212 NIRRMTVTLR
+1212 NIRRMSVSLR

>member
-85 KAENDALN
+85 KEENDALN
-93 TTLDELKEKGLI
+93 ITLDELKEQGLI
-105 DYDVTL
+105 SYDVTL
-111 NELSEDSFNEL
+111 NELSDASFNEL
-122 IETKKLMD
+122 IETKKIMD
-130 AEMAADPN
+130 AEIDADPN

-149 TDNIDKDTT
+149 TDNIDKNTT
-158 TDAQSNEV
+158 TDAESNEV

-247 GNAPGIQDNPNHDVQ
+247 GNAPGIQDNPNHDIQ

-270 TPTELATN
+270 TPTELANN
-278 LNSAIARQASKY
+278 LNSSLARQAAIYS
-290 PDTNFNTTDVS
+290 DTNFNSTDVS

-320 ENSYSVEFPV
+320 ENSYYIEFPV
-330 TAIDDLSLSPYLLDA
+330 TGIDDLSLSPYLKDV

-357 QTQTYYPNV
+357 QTQTYYPNI
-366 IKTLPE
+366 IKSLPE
-372 PEPSASDEFFVSSG
+372 TEPSASDEFWVSSG
-386 DTQKSDV
+386 NTENSDV
-393 LQNNFFSIY
+393 LQNNFFSVY
-402 KYISKNDFDI
+402 KYISTSDFDI
-412 NDVSIIDVSFD
+412 NNVSSIDVSFD

-445 QLLNNY
+445 QILNNY

-464 SYNDSNDSFYELK
+464 SYNNSTDSFYELK

-495 VFPSN
+495 VFPPN

-507 YGKGSCFG
+507 YGTDSCFR
-515 FDNQINEMND
+515 FDNQINEIND

-541 KAEERNDVLIVNFT
+541 KATERNDVLMVHFT
-555 PNQPAFQVDPS
+555 PNQSAFQVDPS

-572 SVLYTNDGY
+572 SVLYTESGY
-581 TTTEFL
+581 STTEFL
-587 SALNN
+587 SAVNN
-592 SVKNIP
+592 SIKNLP
-598 NSETLYNYNSD
+598 NSSTFNYD
-609 NESLNFND
+609 IENESLDFN
-617 VETTQDPSGT
+617 EITQDPSGT
-627 YAYIDSTD
+627 YAYIDPND
-635 RFNFKFDIVKDISFG
+635 RFNFKFDIVNDISSG

-663 NIGKGFSSA
+663 NIGKGFFTTSLD
-672 FAPNDGNEKLGELY
+672 PNDDGNEKLGELY
-686 GGAANTPLHTIR
+686 GGAANTPLHTI
-698 QFENVYTF
+698 QDFNKVYTF
-706 NTTGS
+706 NTGDNQRT
-711 SRDIDWINKPIFSVR
+711 INVNKVLFTVK

-731 FEIKTTGDLSDNFD
+731 FEVKALSDLSD
-745 VSYNHDGINNFTTQ
+745 SYNVFYETVDGLNVNAGVYTV
-759 SYAEWQDLINK
+759 WQKNINK
-770 QLASIKDPSN
+770 QIASFKDPSN
-780 NLPLFTTKLGV
+780 NLPLFTTTLGV
-791 DEFGT
+791 DDDGN
-796 PLFFSNRFED
+796 PAFFSNRFLPED
-806 PDDPLSPQTGDISFN
+806 VTNPQTGDISFN
-821 IMINKKLTCV
+821 IMINKKLMGV
-831 NYNVQL
+831 NYNIQL

-860 LIMDTELCFTSLLDT
+860 LVMDADLCYTSFTDT
-875 KYNLFQTLPS
+875 KYNLFKTIPA
-885 DGIINN
+885 DGTIDNYFN
-891 ILNNFNETIGTIDAS
+891 SENETIATIDAS
-906 GVVILTAK
+906 GEIVLSATEILP
-914 QVLPASNFITI
+914 VSNLITI
-925 TTDRNDTINIIA
+925 TTGKNDTINIIA
-937 LDDGVY
+937 HDDGVY

-950 ITLTIPSGA
+950 ITLTIPTGA
-959 YTRASLLIAMNA
+959 YTRASLLIAINA
-971 AIANHSNETTQISGQ
+971 AITNNISTTTQLTGK
-986 FELISRNNLNYL
+986 FELVSRNNLNYL

-1015 VFYDELSF
+1015 VFYDEFSF
-1023 AQCSAGFSSVK
+1023 AKCSAGFSSVK

-1063 TTNAITIIGDTGVST
+1063 DTNAMKVIGDTGVST

-1098 GLVTITNQDTS
+1098 GLVTITNQDSS

-1129 VIYNTSAG
+1129 IVYNTSAG

-1143 YAAVEIYNSKN
+1143 YAALEIYNSKN
-1154 VTTSIGSSVSSKSYG
+1154 ASTSIGSSVSSKSYG

-1176 VFGIVPLKVSNL
+1176 VFGLVPLKVSNL

-1212 NIRRMTVTLR
+1212 NIRRMSVSLR

>member
-7 KIKDYSDAELYE
+7 KIKDYTDEELYE

-56 FEDIYEHFFDDSD
+56 FEDIYEHFFHDSD

-80 LTDEQ
+80 ITEEQ
-85 KAENDALN
+85 KEELDALN
-93 TTLDELKEKGLI
+93 TTLDELKEQGLI
-105 DYDVTL
+105 GYDVTL
-111 NELSEDSFNEL
+111 NELDKDAFNEL
-122 IETKKLMD
+122 IETKKEMD

-138 AYNPTKQYIPQ
+138 AYDPTKQYIPQ
-149 TDNIDKDTT
+149 IGNIVKNTT
-158 TDAQSNEV
+158 TDAESNEV

-278 LNSAIARQASKY
+278 LNSAIARQADTYS
-290 PDTNFNTTDVS
+290 DTNFNSTDVS

-320 ENSYSVEFPV
+320 ENSYYIEFPV
-330 TAIDDLSLSPYLLDA
+330 TGIEDLSLSPYLKDA

-372 PEPSASDEFFVSSG
+372 TEPSASDEFFVSSG
-386 DTQKSDV
+386 DTSKSSV
-393 LQNNFFSIY
+393 SQNNFFSVY
-402 KYISKNDFDI
+402 KYISTSDFDI

-423 ISMTLVADASYTRQ
+423 ISMSLVVDASYTRQ

-445 QLLNNY
+445 QILNNY

-464 SYNDSNDSFYELK
+464 SYNNSTDSFYELK

-488 ANSKVAI
+488 ANSKMAI
-495 VFPSN
+495 VFPNN

-507 YGKGSCFG
+507 YGTDSCFG
-515 FDNQINEMND
+515 FDNQINEIND

-541 KAEERNDVLIVNFT
+541 KATERNDVLMVHFT
-555 PNQPAFQVDPS
+555 PNQPAFQIDPS

-572 SVLYTNDGY
+572 SVLYTDSGY
-581 TTTEFL
+581 STTEFL
-587 SALNN
+587 SAVNN
-592 SVKNIP
+592 SIKNLP
-598 NSETLYNYNSD
+598 NSSTFNYDSE
-609 NESLNFND
+609 NESLDFN
-617 VETTQDPSGT
+617 EITQDPSGT
-627 YAYIDSTD
+627 YAYIDPNE
-635 RFNFKFDIVKDISFG
+635 RFNFKFDIVNDISSG

-663 NIGKGFSSA
+663 NIGKGHTEQT
-672 FAPNDGNEKLGELY
+672 NEKLGELFVS
-686 GGAANTPLHTIR
+686 ANDPLLTI
-698 QFENVYTF
+698 QDF
-706 NTTGS
+706 NKIYLFSTNPN
-711 SRDIDWINKPIFSVR
+711 SRDIDINKPIFTVK
-726 TRTDA
+726 TRTNA
-731 FEIKTTGDLSDNFD
+731 FEIKVLSDLSD
-745 VSYNHDGINNFTTQ
+745 SYTVGYTDTTIIENQ
-759 SYAEWQDLINK
+759 PTNYTAWQQNINK
-770 QLASIKDPSN
+770 QIANFKDPSN
-780 NLPLFTTKLGV
+780 NLPLFTTTQGV
-791 DEFGT
+791 DDGGNPAFFG
-796 PLFFSNRFED
+796 PRNSNIN
-806 PDDPLSPQTGDISFN
+806 DINEIGFN
-821 IMINKKLTCV
+821 IMINKKLLAV
-831 NYNVQL
+831 NYNIQL
-837 MDVSSGLV
+837 MDLSSGLV

-860 LIMDTELCFTSLLDT
+860 LIMDAELCYTSLTDT
-875 KYNLFQTLPS
+875 KYDLFQGIPDEGNTKSLPDEGNIKNLVNS
-885 DGIINN
+885 TSEII
-891 ILNNFNETIGTIDAS
+891 GSVDAS
-906 GVVILTAK
+906 GEIVLSASEILP
-914 QVLPASNFITI
+914 VSNLITI
-925 TTDRNDTINIIA
+925 TTGKNDTINIIA
-937 LDDGVY
+937 QDDGVY

-950 ITLTIPSGA
+950 ITLTIPTGA

-971 AIANHSNETTQISGQ
+971 SITNNISTTTQLTGK
-986 FELISRNNLNYL
+986 FELVSRNNKNHL

-1015 VFYDELSF
+1015 VFYDEFSF

-1043 WVLGFREYTVYD
+1043 WVLGFREYTIYD
-1055 LKAIGLTT
+1055 LKEIGLTT
-1063 TTNAITIIGDTGVST
+1063 TTNAMTIIGDTGVST

-1129 VIYNTSAG
+1129 IVYNTSSG

-1143 YAAVEIYNSKN
+1143 YAALEIYNSKN
-1154 VTTSIGSSVSSKSYG
+1154 VSTSIGTSVSSKSYG

-1176 VFGIVPLKVSNL
+1176 VFGLIPLKVSNL

-1212 NIRRMTVTLR
+1212 NIRRMSVSLR

>member
-7 KIKDYSDAELYE
+7 KIKDYTDEELYE

-33 KILMMIHK
+33 KILMMVHK

-56 FEDIYEHFFDDSD
+56 FEDIYEYFFDDSD

-85 KAENDALN
+85 KEENDGLN
-93 TTLDELKEKGLI
+93 TTLDNLKEQGLI
-105 DYDVTL
+105 SYDVTL
-111 NELSEDSFNEL
+111 NELSDASFNEL
-122 IETKKLMD
+122 IETKKIMD
-130 AEMAADPN
+130 AEMDADPN

-149 TDNIDKDTT
+149 TNTIEQNTT
-158 TDAQSNEV
+158 TESESNEV

-247 GNAPGIQDNPNHDVQ
+247 GNAPGIQDNTNHDIQ

-270 TPTELATN
+270 SPIELANN
-278 LNSAIARQASKY
+278 LNTAIARQAAIYS
-290 PDTNFNTTDVS
+290 DTNFNTTDIS
-301 YNKFTSLTTVTCDI
+301 YNKFTSLTTVICDI

-320 ENSYSVEFPV
+320 ENSYYIEFPV
-330 TAIDDLSLSPYLLDA
+330 TGIDDLSLSPYLKDA

-357 QTQTYYPNV
+357 QTQSYYPNV
-366 IKTLPE
+366 IKTLPTS
-372 PEPSASDEFFVSSG
+372 EPSAIDEFFVSSG
-386 DTQKSDV
+386 NTTNSDV
-393 LQNNFFSIY
+393 SQNNFFSVY
-402 KYISKNDFDI
+402 KYISTSNFDI
-412 NDVSIIDVSFD
+412 NNVSSIDVSFD

-464 SYNDSNDSFYELK
+464 SYNNSTDSFYELK

-495 VFPSN
+495 VFPN
-500 SSNTNMW
+500 NTNNTNIW
-507 YGKGSCFG
+507 YGTGSCFG
-515 FDNQINEMND
+515 FDNQINEIND

-541 KAEERNDVLIVNFT
+541 KATERNDVLMVHFT
-555 PNQPAFQVDPS
+555 PNQPAFQIDPS

-572 SVLYTNDGY
+572 STLYTDNGY
-581 TTTEFL
+581 TTTEFI
-587 SALNN
+587 SAINN
-592 SVKNIP
+592 SIKNIP
-598 NSETLYNYNSD
+598 NSDTLYNYNSA
-609 NESLNFND
+609 NESLDFN
-617 VETTQDPSGT
+617 EITQDPSGT
-627 YAYIDSTD
+627 YAYIDSND
-635 RFNFKFDIVKDISFG
+635 RFNFKFDIVNDISSG

-663 NIGKGFSSA
+663 NIGKGFFTSSLD
-672 FAPNDGNEKLGELY
+672 PNDDGNEKLGELY
-686 GGAANTPLHTIR
+686 GGAVNTPLHTI
-698 QFENVYTF
+698 QDFNKIYTF
-706 NTTGS
+706 NTGDNQ
-711 SRDIDWINKPIFSVR
+711 RIINVNKVLFTVK

-731 FEIKTTGDLSDNFD
+731 FEVKALSDLSD
-745 VSYNHDGINNFTTQ
+745 SYNVFYETVDGIDVNAGVYTV
-759 SYAEWQDLINK
+759 WQKNINK
-770 QLASIKDPSN
+770 QIASFKDPSN
-780 NLPLFTTKLGV
+780 NLPLFTTTLGV
-791 DEFGT
+791 DDDGN
-796 PLFFSNRFED
+796 PAFFSNRFLPED
-806 PDDPLSPQTGDISFN
+806 VTNPQTGDISFN
-821 IMINKKLTCV
+821 IMINKKLMGV
-831 NYNVQL
+831 NYNIQL

-860 LIMDTELCFTSLLDT
+860 LIMDAELCYTSFSDT
-875 KYNLFQTLPS
+875 KYNLFKTIPA
-885 DGIINN
+885 DGTIDNYFN
-891 ILNNFNETIGTIDAS
+891 SGNETIGTIDAS
-906 GVVILTAK
+906 GAIVLSATEILP
-914 QVLPASNFITI
+914 VSNLITI
-925 TTDRNDTINIIA
+925 TTGKNDTINIIA
-937 LDDGVY
+937 QDDGVY

-950 ITLTIPSGA
+950 ITLTIPTGA

-971 AIANHSNETTQISGQ
+971 AITNNISTTTQLTGQ

-1015 VFYDELSF
+1015 VFYDEFSF

-1055 LKAIGLTT
+1055 LKAIGTTT
-1063 TTNAITIIGDTGVST
+1063 TTNAMTVIGDTGVST

-1129 VIYNTSAG
+1129 IIYNTSAG

-1143 YAAVEIYNSKN
+1143 YAALEIYNSKN
-1154 VTTSIGSSVSSKSYG
+1154 ASTSIGTSVSSKSYG

-1176 VFGIVPLKVSNL
+1176 VFGLIPLKVSNL

-1212 NIRRMTVTLR
+1212 NIRRMSVSLR

>member
-1 MSKDLY
+1 MS
-7 KIKDYSDAELYE
+7 
-19 ILDLNNPT
+19 
-27 DRELEA
+27 
-33 KILMMIHK
+33 
-41 YENSKAKSSKKLVKF
+41 
-56 FEDIYEHFFDDSD
+56 
-69 EELYEDFTDRK
+69 
-80 LTDEQ
+80 
-85 KAENDALN
+85 
-93 TTLDELKEKGLI
+93 
-105 DYDVTL
+105 
-111 NELSEDSFNEL
+111 
-122 IETKKLMD
+122 
-130 AEMAADPN
+130 
-138 AYNPTKQYIPQ
+138 
-149 TDNIDKDTT
+149 
-158 TDAQSNEV
+158 
-166 YTKEVPYAGGTLN
+166 GG
-179 PILKQTKKR
+179 
-188 VISIDSQYRADKRT
+188 
-202 FPTEFTFDLSEPL
+202 
-215 KDVVSLKLY
+215 
-224 SVQIPFTW
+224 
-232 YTIAKTYGS
+232 
-241 NFFYIK
+241 
-247 GNAPGIQDNPNHDVQ
+247 
-262 IDISAGNY
+262 
-270 TPTELATN
+270 
-278 LNSAIARQASKY
+278 
-290 PDTNFNTTDVS
+290 
-301 YNKFTSLTTVTCDI
+301 
-315 DKTYN
+315 
-320 ENSYSVEFPV
+320 
-330 TAIDDLSLSPYLLDA
+330 
-345 SRNITIPAYLGL
+345 
-357 QTQTYYPNV
+357 
-366 IKTLPE
+366 
-372 PEPSASDEFFVSSG
+372 
-386 DTQKSDV
+386 
-393 LQNNFFSIY
+393 
-402 KYISKNDFDI
+402 
-412 NDVSIIDVSFD
+412 
-423 ISMTLVADASYTRQ
+423 
-437 QIVADISS
+437 
-445 QLLNNY
+445 
-451 YLSDSY
+451 
-457 LKRTNVS
+457 
-464 SYNDSNDSFYELK
+464 
-477 IKPNRF
+477 
-483 TTQNV
+483 
-488 ANSKVAI
+488 
-495 VFPSN
+495 
-500 SSNTNMW
+500 
-507 YGKGSCFG
+507 
-515 FDNQINEMND
+515 
-525 IIGEKPAIVQN
+525 
-536 DVFIQ
+536 
-541 KAEERNDVLIVNFT
+541 
-555 PNQPAFQVDPS
+555 
-566 VNDLSF
+566 
-572 SVLYTNDGY
+572 
-581 TTTEFL
+581 
-587 SALNN
+587 
-592 SVKNIP
+592 
-598 NSETLYNYNSD
+598 
-609 NESLNFND
+609 
-617 VETTQDPSGT
+617 
-627 YAYIDSTD
+627 
-635 RFNFKFDIVKDISFG
+635 FNFKFDIVKDISFG

-959 YTRASLLIAMNA
+959 YTRASLIIAMNA

>member
-7 KIKDYSDAELYE
+7 KIKDYTDEELYE

-85 KAENDALN
+85 KEENDALN
-93 TTLDELKEKGLI
+93 TTLDNLKEQGLI
-105 DYDVTL
+105 SYDVTL
-111 NELSEDSFNEL
+111 NELSDDSFNEL

-130 AEMAADPN
+130 AEMEADSN

-158 TDAQSNEV
+158 TEQQSNEV

-247 GNAPGIQDNPNHDVQ
+247 GNAPGIQDNPNHDIQ

-278 LNSAIARQASKY
+278 LNSSLARQAAIYS
-290 PDTNFNTTDVS
+290 DTNFNSTDVN

-320 ENSYSVEFPV
+320 ENSYYIEFPV
-330 TAIDDLSLSPYLLDA
+330 TGIDDLSLSPYLKDT

-372 PEPSASDEFFVSSG
+372 TEPSASDEFFVSSG
-386 DTQKSDV
+386 DTSKSSV
-393 LQNNFFSIY
+393 SQNNFFRVY
-402 KYISKNDFDI
+402 KYISTSDFDI
-412 NDVSIIDVSFD
+412 DDSIIDVCFD
-423 ISMTLVADASYTRQ
+423 ITMSLVVDASYTRQ

-445 QLLNNY
+445 QILNNY

-464 SYNDSNDSFYELK
+464 SYNDSTDSFYELK
-477 IKPNRF
+477 IKPNRYR
-483 TTQNV
+483 TQNV

-495 VFPSN
+495 VFPPN

-507 YGKGSCFG
+507 YGTDSCFR
-515 FDNQINEMND
+515 FDNQTNEIND

-541 KAEERNDVLIVNFT
+541 KATERNDMLMVHFT
-555 PNQPAFQVDPS
+555 PNQPAFQIDPS

-572 SVLYTNDGY
+572 SVLYTDSGY
-581 TTTEFL
+581 STTEFL
-587 SALNN
+587 SAINN
-592 SVKNIP
+592 SIKNLP
-598 NSETLYNYNSD
+598 NSSTFNYDSN
-609 NESLNFND
+609 NESLNFN
-617 VETTQDPSGT
+617 EITQDPSGT

-635 RFNFKFDIVKDISFG
+635 RFNFKFDIVKDISFN

-663 NIGKGFSSA
+663 NIGKGHTEQT
-672 FAPNDGNEKLGELY
+672 NEKLGELY
-686 GGAANTPLHTIR
+686 GGSENAPLIPI
-698 QFENVYTF
+698 QDF
-706 NTTGS
+706 NKIYLFSTNS
-711 SRDIDWINKPIFSVR
+711 NSRDIDINKPIFTVK

-731 FEIKTTGDLSDNFD
+731 FEIKALSDLSD
-745 VSYNHDGINNFTTQ
+745 SYTVDYTDTTVTVNQPGNYTDWQQKINSQ
-759 SYAEWQDLINK
+759 I
-770 QLASIKDPSN
+770 ASFKDPSN
-780 NLPLFTTKLGV
+780 NLPLFTTTQGLDDAGNPAF
-791 DEFGT
+791 FG
-796 PLFFSNRFED
+796 PRFSNLN
-806 PDDPLSPQTGDISFN
+806 DDNEIGFN
-821 IMINKKLTCV
+821 IMINKKLLAV
-831 NYNVQL
+831 NYNIQL
-837 MDVSSGLV
+837 MDVSSGLI

-860 LIMDTELCFTSLLDT
+860 LVMDAELCYTSLSDT
-875 KYNLFQTLPS
+875 KYDLFQGILDEGNTHSLPDEGNTNNLVNS
-885 DGIINN
+885 ASEII
-891 ILNNFNETIGTIDAS
+891 GSVDAS
-906 GVVILTAK
+906 GEIVLSATEILP
-914 QVLPASNFITI
+914 VSNLITI
-925 TTDRNDTINIIA
+925 TTGKNDTINIIA
-937 LDDGVY
+937 QDDGVY

-971 AIANHSNETTQISGQ
+971 AITNNTSTTTQLTGK
-986 FELISRNNLNYL
+986 FELVSRNNKNHL
-998 NINLTLLRK
+998 NINLTILRK

-1015 VFYDELSF
+1015 VFYDEFSF
-1023 AQCSAGFSSVK
+1023 AKCSAGFSSVK

-1063 TTNAITIIGDTGVST
+1063 TTNAMKVIGDTGVST

-1129 VIYNTSAG
+1129 IVYNTSAG

-1143 YAAVEIYNSKN
+1143 YAALEIYNSKN
-1154 VTTSIGSSVSSKSYG
+1154 VSTSIGSSVSSKSYG

-1176 VFGIVPLKVSNL
+1176 VFGLVPLKVSNL

-1212 NIRRMTVTLR
+1212 NIRRMSVSLR